1 MSSTVIACPS
11 CKFVNNH
18 EADACAQCGE
28 SLAAAKLEQAV
39 ENLRRVTETATQSIR
54 PRKTFHTFNGFGTT
68 LLDYRALPDGTYEAT
83 RWAVALM
90 LPVFPI
96 ATYIIEP
103 QTQEHAYGRSTSK
116 FSIVG
121 KGQLSPARIAR
132 TYLLAVVG
140 LLPIVLG
147 SLNSSWVNHTLGGPY
162 AALAM
167 LLCFAWA
174 VYIVMIR
181 IPNEGKAY
189 NSKPV
194 PAPGLKQN

>member
-1 MSSTVIACPS
+1 MSTKAIACPS
-11 CKFVNNH
+11 CKFVNSS

-28 SLAAAKLEQAV
+28 SLAAAKLQHAIDEIQ
-39 ENLRRVTETATQSIR
+39 RVTKEVRERNT

-90 LPVFPI
+90 LPLFPI
-96 ATYIIEP
+96 ATYVIQP
-103 QTQEHAYGRSTSK
+103 QTQEHSYGRSTSK

-121 KGQLSPARIAR
+121 KGQLSAARIAR

-140 LLPIVLG
+140 LLPLVLG

-174 VYIVMIR
+174 IYIVMIR

-189 NSKPV
+189 KSKPV
-194 PAPGLKQN
+194 PATGLKQN

>member
-1 MSSTVIACPS
+1 MSTVACPT
-11 CKFVNNH
+11 CKFVNSF
-18 EADACAQCGE
+18 EADACAQCSE
-28 SLAAAKLEQAV
+28 PLAGAKLEQAV
-39 ENLRRVTETATQSIR
+39 ENLRRATEAAKASIR

-90 LPVFPI
+90 LPIFPI
-96 ATYIIEP
+96 GTYIIQP
-103 QTQEHAYGRSTSK
+103 QTQEHSYGRSTSK

-121 KGQLSPARIAR
+121 KGQLSAARVVR
-132 TYLLAVVG
+132 TYLLAVVA

-162 AALAM
+162 AALAV
-167 LLCFAWA
+167 LLSFAWA
-174 VYIVMIR
+174 IYVVMIR

-189 NSKPV
+189 KMRPV
-194 PAPGLKQN
+194 PAAGLKQN